1 MNNNTLVYNLL
12 RKNNEYVY
20 LSDDLIDIREKYK
33 IWGNWLKKEKT
44 KALSY
49 YYIYTFHK
57 NQIS

>member
-33 IWGNWLKKEKT
+33 IWGN
-44 KALSY
+44 
-49 YYIYTFHK
+49 
-57 NQIS
+57 

>member
-1 MNNNTLVYNLL
+1 MNNNTLVYNLP

-49 YYIYTFHK
+49 Y
-57 NQIS
+57 